1 MPTLE
6 AADDAAMII
15 LTEADLGPYV
25 THAPTRHW
33 LTGPGLPPEIDLL
46 TFAALRTDGLR
57 TVADVT
63 AVPDLLDRALHD
75 RLVIGDL
82 RYADGT
88 TPESIL
94 LDGTTGEIST
104 TYVSRD
110 RPDLMD
116 ELPLAPSLEIL
127 LRFAAVTEELATL
140 RGRFTSYATHR
151 GPEAAAETSRALLSL
166 FEENTAGEVPP
177 YWRMTALIRPLSLIA
192 GPGTHSGLTLDLP
205 LRLLDEEF
213 GAGEIVR
220 FEDVDF
226 PAALTHE
233 PTRRFLREV
242 GLPEDGTWFTL
253 DADVPLPTLAEYERT
268 DPDAAVELPA
278 DADRLINLGYLL
290 EDTCLVVD
298 GSTGTVLCWNTP
310 DAALR
315 PLNADLS
322 TLAFTLWL
330 IHRERSLDTQHGLT
344 EAYEQLAD
352 TLTRTLAALDPVAC
366 DPTPATPTDDGLR
379 YWPAAFEDQAGGGL
393 YP

>member
-33 LTGPGLPPEIDLL
+33 LTGPGLPLEIDLL
-46 TFAALRTDGLR
+46 TFAALRTNGLH

-63 AVPDLLDRALHD
+63 ATPDLLDLALRD

-82 RYADGT
+82 IAADGAT
-88 TPESIL
+88 SESIL

-104 TYVSRD
+104 TYFFPD

-127 LRFAAVTEELATL
+127 LRFAALTEELATL
-140 RGRFTSYATHR
+140 RGRFAAYATQH
-151 GPEAAAETSRALLSL
+151 GPQAAAGASRALLSL
-166 FEENTAGEVPP
+166 FEEDTDGEVPP
-177 YWRMTALIRPLSLIA
+177 YWRMAALIRPLALIA

-226 PAALTHE
+226 PATLTHE

-253 DADVPLPTLAEYERT
+253 DTDVPLPTLAEYEPE
-268 DPDAAVELPA
+268 DGDAPLELPA
-278 DADRLINLGYLL
+278 DADELINLGYLL
-290 EDTCLVVD
+290 EDTCLVVN
-298 GSTGTVLCWNTP
+298 GTTGTVLCWNTP
-310 DAALR
+310 DASLR

-322 TLAFTLWL
+322 TLAYTLWL
-330 IHRERSLDTQHGLT
+330 IHREKSLDTQHGLT

-352 TLTRTLAALDPVAC
+352 TLTRTLATLDPLAC
-366 DPTPATPTDDGLR
+366 DPAPTTPTDDGTR
-379 YWPAAFEDQAGGGL
+379 YWPEAFEDQAGGGL